1 MVQFETL
8 GMVSYECATVTLSV
22 RCTIFEIFDL

>member
-8 GMVSYECATVTLSV
+8 G
-22 RCTIFEIFDL
+22 TIF